1 MELTGVFVPMITP
14 FDESGAVAYPA
25 LESLAHQILEAG
37 ATGLVALGTTGEPSA
52 LTPGEQHDILTV
64 LSKVCAHH
72 HAPLLAG
79 AHPDAGLH
87 APLLAGARPG
97 AGLHAPLPAGARPGA
112 EFPQVTA
119 MLSLV
124 PPFVR
129 PGAAGVLAHFTAL
142 AAISPVPLVIYHVP
156 PRTGQPLDA
165 ATLRAIGT
173 LDRVIGIKYAT
184 GTLDADVIAL
194 LADPPP
200 NFAVLSGDDIYL
212 SPLLALGATG
222 GILASAHVA
231 TDRFVALATAWRTG
245 DVSTAR
251 KLGHE
256 LTPLS
261 TALFAEPNP
270 TVIKAVLHA
279 QGRIPTPAVRLP
291 LLPASPTALQNAL
304 RYAG

>member
-25 LESLAHQILEAG
+25 LESLAHQILETG

-52 LTPGEQHDILTV
+52 LTPGEQHGILTA

-79 AHPDAGLH
+79 AHPGE
-87 APLLAGARPG
+87 
-97 AGLHAPLPAGARPGA
+97 

-129 PGAAGVLAHFTAL
+129 PGPAGVLAHFTAL
-142 AAISPVPLVIYHVP
+142 AATSPVPLVIYHVP
-156 PRTGQPLDA
+156 PRTGQPLDS

-173 LDRVIGIKYAT
+173 LDRVLGIKYAT
-184 GTLDADVIAL
+184 GTLDADAIAL

-222 GILASAHVA
+222 GILASAHLA
-231 TDRFVALATAWRTG
+231 TDRFVALVTAWRTG

-279 QGRIPTPAVRLP
+279 QGRIPTPSVRLP
-291 LLPASPTALQNAL
+291 LLPASPAALHNAL